1 MTINKKGK
9 KKTIVAKNESEVAS
23 TSSTSSAL
31 DVTSSESI
39 EKSSTVVSSTSK
51 VVQEAR
57 SIAESESRSNVV
69 EMTSGSREV
78 IMDSKGNVIKVI
90 EQQPKTSKQFSTM
103 SKTGASSQDFISGEQ
118 TQSIQQRKDHRSS
131 VGDQKVKIINKKD
144 KDESLRHHSATSSY
158 SDIREEASSSSH
170 KSVTA
175 SSTKNSSTSLTQDQH
190 ISSSSPTVHTSS
202 SQSKHSS
209 EISAHGIEKD
219 GKLHVDTKK
228 TSSSQSRL
236 NVDGNVVSSS
246 SHNVENQ
253 SLVEPS
259 TTSHVTFVDDR
270 RSSHD
275 LEKTT
280 NAKQVKT
287 TDRPSKPGDS
297 SWDGKFVYEKSTTP
311 KVSRVSTDVSN
322 KSDDTT
328 LSVSSYEESS
338 TVISTGLSTHLDSTK
353 TVRDMTEQIERS
365 GTLPS
370 KASGKKTNDN
380 TKRTN
385 EPIADRLIGKHH
397 SVEISDVTEE
407 QNITDAS
414 TSSYIVEY
422 KDAKNA
428 SKHVERIT
436 SVSSTIL
443 EEDIPSTP
451 LDTST
456 PKRPGRPEKSSRPD
470 VTPTSYKPGQ
480 STWDGSFVYEK
491 SPAQTPQRPERK
503 RPDDSS
509 SKIIDRR
516 LEHIDIRDVTEDN
529 SINEADIVTT
539 SYTVEHSSSQQS
551 VTDIRETSL
560 SSVTIIDD
568 GYPRNHP
575 DIPKNGRTNS
585 PENHP
590 GERDVRTIKAGAST
604 WDGTFK
610 YEEKIPDVDKRT
622 KDVPRHPAGK
632 PTNVVSTSG
641 RRNVSDTTLNIGDD
655 FESSIDVSDVLR
667 ESIIVEQSRIHE
679 SYKDSTNID
688 LESTSVETV
697 IIRDGTPKA
706 TRRVTSDV
714 NVKEIERSDRSEKKT
729 REHPD
734 DRSERPTKVGSS
746 TWDGSFV
753 YEKTPGSSKHLTDV
767 KRRPDDTDSTRR
779 PLDFK
784 GRPDYTDNTKRP
796 TDLQR
801 RPDDTDN
808 AKRPSDLQ
816 RRPDDTDNASWTKRP
831 GPRDSSDVIDYT
843 TSKVIDI
850 KQDVSST
857 SEFTTVEK
865 SFTDTKIHDASNVA
879 SNAYHQ
885 VSDDR
890 RSDRNIQISS
900 DSLQRPDDLDKEHPD
915 RATRPQKP
923 GSSTWDG
930 SFVYEKP
937 SGAQKPAD
945 AKTNPGDNKGLFTDV
960 AKSPKDAQKYPKSRG
975 PSTVDYTTSSS
986 VHDVFNTVHDYTS
999 TNSVINVERQ
1009 LMEDVRRSD
1018 TSNVSTTI
1026 SRDVPDRRTLE
1037 KPTDGSSIRGP
1048 KDNERPRP
1056 SSRSGSPEKSPGDR
1070 TERPQKPGSSTW
1082 DGSFVYEKS
1091 SGPQKPDD
1099 AKTKPGDNKGRPTDV
1114 AKSPKDA
1121 QKYPKSR
1128 GPSTIDYTTSS
1139 SVHDVFNTVHEH
1151 TTANSVINVERQ
1163 STEDV
1168 RRSDTSNV
1176 STTISRDVPDR
1187 RTLGKPTDGSLI
1199 RGPKDNERPRTS
1211 SRPGSPEM
1219 SPGDRTE
1226 RPQKP
1231 GSSTWDGSFV
1241 YEKPSSPQKPTGAKT
1256 KLDDEKG
1263 RPTDVE
1269 KSPKDVQKHPRPRGP
1284 NETVHYTTSS
1294 GVHDVFNTVHEQ
1306 TSAFINVERQTTD
1319 DVRTSDTSN
1328 VSTTIVRDVT
1338 DLRTPVRPT
1347 NSAPIRG
1354 SKDNERPEPPRRS
1367 SRPDSPEKSPGDRTE
1382 RPQKPGSST
1391 WDGSFVHE
1399 KPSGPQKPA
1408 DTKTKPGDSKVLP
1421 TDVEKSPKDVQKH
1434 PRPRGPN
1441 GTVDYTTSSNVHDI
1455 FKSVH
1460 EESNAF
1466 INIER
1471 QTTDDVRTSDISNV
1485 STTIT
1490 RDVADRRTPVKPVG
1504 GPPIRGPKDNE
1515 RPERPRRSSRPDS
1528 PEKSPGDRTER
1539 PQKPGSSTWDG
1550 SFVREKPSG
1559 PQKPA
1564 DTKTKPGDS
1573 KGRPTDVEKS
1583 PKDVQKHP
1591 GPRAPNQTVNY
1602 TTSSSVHDVF
1612 NTVHEQTN
1620 AVINV
1625 ERQMTDDMRTS
1636 NISNVST
1643 TITRDVADRRTPVRP
1658 VDGAPIRGQKDNE
1671 RPEHPRRS
1679 SRPDS
1684 PEKSPGDRTDRPQKP
1699 GSSTWDGSFVYEKP
1713 LITQKP
1719 TDMKTKPGDNKARPT
1734 DVEKTPKDVQKH
1746 PRPCGPNETVDYTTS
1761 SDVHDVFNTV
1771 HEQSNAFI
1779 NIERQTTDD
1788 VRTSD
1793 ISNVSTTITRDVA
1806 DRRTPVR
1813 PVDGAPIREPKDN
1826 ERPERPRRSSRP
1838 DSPEKSPGDRTER
1851 PQKPGSS
1858 TWDGSFV
1865 YEKPSITQKPT
1876 DTKTKPD
1883 DNKGRPRDVK
1893 KSPKDVQKH
1902 PEPRGPN
1909 ETVNYTT
1916 SSSVHDISNTAVI
1929 NVERQMTD
1937 DLITSDTS
1945 NVSTTIVRD
1954 VSDHRT
1960 PVRPTDGAPIRGPK
1974 DNERPER
1981 PRRNS
1986 RPDSPEKSP
1995 GDRTERPQKPGSSTW
2010 DGSFV
2015 YEKPS
2020 SAPQK
2025 PSSES
2030 QKPADMKT
2038 KPGDGKG
2045 RPVPTDVGKS
2055 PKDVQQRPKPRG
2067 PNETVNYTTSS
2078 SIHDISNT
2086 VHENRNTFINVE
2098 KQSTEDVRTRD
2109 TSNVSTTIV
2118 RDIPD
2123 RKHPGKPTDG
2133 TQIRGPKDERPR
2145 PSGRPD
2151 SPEKSPSDRTERPQK
2166 PGSSTWDGSF
2176 TYEKPQEVKKPKE
2189 QEKKSPVGPTG
2200 KPGTLGDKGDR
2211 KPRKPQERN
2220 GLPSQS
2226 IILRESR
2233 DKLDVTDVTD
2243 ITDTVVTSEVV
2254 QHSSYVIDQS
2264 SSFTSITDIKDVVDI
2279 SDVRKSSIRDV
2290 VS

>member
-69 EMTSGSREV
+69 EVTSGSREV

-253 SLVEPS
+253 SFVEPS

-275 LEKTT
+275 LEKKT

-509 SKIIDRR
+509 SNITDRR
-516 LEHIDIRDVTEDN
+516 LEHINIRDVTEDN

-590 GERDVRTIKAGAST
+590 GERDVRTIKPGAST

-714 NVKEIERSDRSEKKT
+714 NVKELEHSDSSEKKT

-753 YEKTPGSSKHLTDV
+753 YEKTPGSSKH
-767 KRRPDDTDSTRR
+767 
-779 PLDFK
+779 
-784 GRPDYTDNTKRP
+784 P

-986 VHDVFNTVHDYTS
+986 VHDVFNTVHENTS

-1009 LMEDVRRSD
+1009 LMENVRRSD

-1082 DGSFVYEKS
+1082 DGSFVYEK
-1091 SGPQKPDD
+1091 
-1099 AKTKPGDNKGRPTDV
+1099 
-1114 AKSPKDA
+1114 
-1121 QKYPKSR
+1121 
-1128 GPSTIDYTTSS
+1128 
-1139 SVHDVFNTVHEH
+1139 
-1151 TTANSVINVERQ
+1151 
-1163 STEDV
+1163 
-1168 RRSDTSNV
+1168 
-1176 STTISRDVPDR
+1176 
-1187 RTLGKPTDGSLI
+1187 
-1199 RGPKDNERPRTS
+1199 
-1211 SRPGSPEM
+1211 
-1219 SPGDRTE
+1219 
-1226 RPQKP
+1226 
-1231 GSSTWDGSFV
+1231 
-1241 YEKPSSPQKPTGAKT
+1241 PSSPQKPKGAKS

-1319 DVRTSDTSN
+1319 DVKTSDTSN

-1354 SKDNERPEPPRRS
+1354 SKDNERPERPRRSSRSDSPEKSPGDRTERPQKPGSSTWDGSFVHEKPSGPQKPADTKTKPGDSKGRPTDVEKSPKDVQKHPRPRGPNETVDYTTSSNVHDVFNTVHEQSNAFINIERQTTDDVRTTDISNVSTTITRDVADRRTPVRPVDGAPIRGPKDNERPERPRRS

-1408 DTKTKPGDSKVLP
+1408 DTKTKPGDSK
-1421 TDVEKSPKDVQKH
+1421 
-1434 PRPRGPN
+1434 
-1441 GTVDYTTSSNVHDI
+1441 
-1455 FKSVH
+1455 
-1460 EESNAF
+1460 
-1466 INIER
+1466 
-1471 QTTDDVRTSDISNV
+1471 
-1485 STTIT
+1485 
-1490 RDVADRRTPVKPVG
+1490 
-1504 GPPIRGPKDNE
+1504 
-1515 RPERPRRSSRPDS
+1515 
-1528 PEKSPGDRTER
+1528 
-1539 PQKPGSSTWDG
+1539 
-1550 SFVREKPSG
+1550 
-1559 PQKPA
+1559 
-1564 DTKTKPGDS
+1564 
-1573 KGRPTDVEKS
+1573 GRPTDVEKS

-1591 GPRAPNQTVNY
+1591 GPRGPNHTVNY

-1612 NTVHEQTN
+1612 NTVHEQEN

-1625 ERQMTDDMRTS
+1625 ERQTTDDMRTS

-1658 VDGAPIRGQKDNE
+1658 VDGALIRGPKDNE

-1883 DNKGRPRDVK
+1883 DNKGHPRDVK

-1902 PEPRGPN
+1902 PGPRGPN

-1929 NVERQMTD
+1929 NVERQTID
-1937 DLITSDTS
+1937 DVITSDTS

-1981 PRRNS
+1981 PRWNS
-1986 RPDSPEKSP
+1986 RPGSPEKSP

-2020 SAPQK
+2020 SALQK

-2086 VHENRNTFINVE
+2086 VHENTNTFINVE

-2145 PSGRPD
+2145 PSGRPG

-2200 KPGTLGDKGDR
+2200 KPGTPGDKGDR